1 MSLRLSDI
9 RMMILCQY
17 PLSAL
22 EYGNC
27 YYDGD
32 GVAKDLEEAYVWYKV
47 AECAGDSQ
55 VDGFVFRPPS
65 RPPNQII
72 QNKNAVGNVF
82 NGGIRLTPSPPH
94 TKKPLL

>member
-9 RMMILCQY
+9 RLMILCQY

-47 AECAGDSQ
+47 AQCAGVNQVGGPVDSIGSTLAQ
-55 VDGFVFRPPS
+55 PKCHRLSS
-65 RPPNQII
+65 RAKHIYVRALQC
-72 QNKNAVGNVF
+72 
-82 NGGIRLTPSPPH
+82 
-94 TKKPLL
+94 

>member
-1 MSLRLSDI
+1 MI
-9 RMMILCQY
+9 ILCQY

-47 AECAGDSQ
+47 AQCAGVNQ
-55 VDGFVFRPPS
+55 VDDLVDSIGPTLTKSMCHRLSS
-65 RPPNQII
+65 RAKHIYVRALQC
-72 QNKNAVGNVF
+72 
-82 NGGIRLTPSPPH
+82 
-94 TKKPLL
+94 